1 MDFHKVIDP
10 ICSVFVAAPT
20 LCVLTRISYFKSR
33 DLNLSLTVIE
43 DFLLQDLNYGTAYP
57 HFKEDRFLEFFQKKL
72 KDIYFTKLFLNL

>member
-1 MDFHKVIDP
+1 MDFHKVIYP
-10 ICSVFVAAPT
+10 VCTVFVAAPT

-57 HFKEDRFLEFFQKKL
+57 HL
-72 KDIYFTKLFLNL
+72 